1 MKRCWLGAGLLLL
14 MLVLGLIFSSL
25 LGRFGRELSRE
36 AARAGAL
43 AEENRAEAV
52 EILEAMEGKWQRNRP
67 WLAVLWDHRALREA
81 DTLFALLTGSPE
93 GDTFRENVLR
103 LAQALRD
110 LADAQKPSWENIF

>member
-25 LGRFGRELSRE
+25 LGRFGSELSRE

-52 EILEAMEGKWQRNRP
+52 EILEDMEKKWQRNRP
-67 WLAVLWDHRALREA
+67 WLAVLWDHRAIREA

-103 LAQALRD
+103 LSRD
-110 LADAQKPSWENIF
+110 LYQLGQSQLPKWENIF

>member
-52 EILEAMEGKWQRNRP
+52 EILEAMEQKWQRNRL
-67 WLAVLWDHRALREA
+67 WLAVLCDHRALREA

-93 GDTFRENVLR
+93 ADAFRENAL
-103 LAQALRD
+103 LLSQTLRD

>member
-25 LGRFGRELSRE
+25 LGRFGSELSRE

-43 AEENRAEAV
+43 AEENPAAASELVQEV
-52 EILEAMEGKWQRNRP
+52 ERKWQRNRP
-67 WLAVLWDHRALREA
+67 WLAVLCDHRALREA

-93 GDTFRENVLR
+93 ADTFRENALLLSR
-103 LAQALRD
+103 ALRD
-110 LADAQKPSWENIF
+110 LADAQKPSWENIL

>member
-14 MLVLGLIFSSL
+14 MLVLGLFFSSL

-52 EILEAMEGKWQRNRP
+52 EILEAMERKWQRNRP
-67 WLAVLWDHRALREA
+67 WLAVLWDHRAIREA

-103 LAQALRD
+103 LAQTLQD